1 MSDIPNLKH
10 DPIPYTEDM
19 ASIQSNA
26 MLLEPLPIVN
36 IYDSGSNNSLYHQ
49 GFIRKMSAGRDF
61 NQIGHYCTAFGHWE
75 VFLFIGK
82 NKSHSGWYKAIQEA
96 STERLGIS
104 RCIAHI

>member
-1 MSDIPNLKH
+1 MSDIPKLKH

-61 NQIGHYCTAFGHWE
+61 NQIGHYCTAFDHWE
-75 VFLFIGK
+75 VFLFISK
-82 NKSHSGWYKAIQEA
+82 K
-96 STERLGIS
+96 
-104 RCIAHI
+104 